1 MSLSIEDQLDSIMAV
16 DEVPVP
22 SETTAKSAFPVYPSE
37 DPTKVDLQRFVE
49 TWFDDLNGIGY
60 APFWRDELP
69 PEFAKLMPRD
79 LLPIPRGTEETRK
92 MALET
97 ENARISAQNLEK
109 AAEKSS
115 RLSEWQNRLS
125 YAES

>member
-1 MSLSIEDQLDSIMAV
+1 MKHGLTTSI
-16 DEVPVP
+16 
-22 SETTAKSAFPVYPSE
+22 
-37 DPTKVDLQRFVE
+37 
-49 TWFDDLNGIGY
+49 NGIGY
-60 APFWRDELP
+60 APFWRGELP

-115 RLSEWQNRLS
+115 RLSEWQNRL
-125 YAES
+125 ALCTLAANRG